1 MTGCGAST
9 RALAA
14 PDDLAVNTLDDV
26 GVRHQAASLLLAY
39 PDQQLL
45 DRLPPAGGCSA
56 TPASHF
62 DAVLAHLEGQSL
74 VESQTFHVAEFDTSR
89 RHALHLELLDRRRH
103 PSPRRG
109 AGRHQ
114 AGKVYRD
121 SGLLVQLDGEL
132 PDHLPLV
139 LEFAAI
145 GDPERGRALLQRYSS
160 QPFELLRLQLVKDE
174 LPHAGVLE
182 AVCATLPGD
191 SPTSRAEVQKM
202 YDAAMPSET
211 VGLDGGYGD
220 GPLTTERRAPEMLG
234 MPTIPTPSAA
244 EPITTTA
251 EPAEAPSPSLFSRL
265 PGRPK
270 EKK

>member
-1 MTGCGAST
+1 MTS
-9 RALAA
+9 
-14 PDDLAVNTLDDV
+14 AVNTLDDV
-26 GVRHQAASLLLAY
+26 GVCHQAASLLLAY

-45 DRLPPAGGCSA
+45 DRLPLLREAVGA
-56 TPASHF
+56 TPWASHF

-89 RHALHLELLDRRRH
+89 RHALHLSYWTDGDTRRR
-103 PSPRRG
+103 G
-109 AGRHQ
+109 EVLAGIKQ
-114 AGKVYRD
+114 VYRD

-145 GDPERGRALLQRYSS
+145 GDPERGRALLQRYRASL
-160 QPFELLRLQLVKDE
+160 ELLRLQLVKDE
-174 LPHAGVLE
+174 LPHAGGPE

-211 VGLDGGYGD
+211 VGLDGYGD

-251 EPAEAPSPSLFSRL
+251 EPVEAPRPSLFSRL
-265 PGRPK
+265 TGRSK